1 MQALLCINQVFSSSP
16 QVPSDMRPFDFRT
29 PRFKSQIQARQI
41 FWKKLTNRRGNSW
54 SSSITVSPCRQ
65 CVLYVF
71 RRNVLARKG
80 SIFMGVFSTGLFN
93 LLFGCWHRN
102 LSFPQSPGRRPCKS
116 VAAVETGTYVV
127 CLDCG
132 QEFAYDWQN
141 MRILTGKPEPNS
153 PNLLKIGAQKDSI
166 HPLVR

>member
-1 MQALLCINQVFSSSP
+1 LSRNLRTAAERSILVHDRFAL
-16 QVPSDMRPFDFRT
+16 R
-29 PRFKSQIQARQI
+29 AAH
-41 FWKKLTNRRGNSW
+41 
-54 SSSITVSPCRQ
+54 
-65 CVLYVF
+65 LYVF
-71 RRNVLARKG
+71 RRNVLRGKG
-80 SIFMGVFSTGLFN
+80 SIFMGVSSTGLFN

-102 LSFPQSPGRRPCKS
+102 LSFPQSPGRRQCKS

-132 QEFAYDWQN
+132 QEFAYDWQK
-141 MRILTGKPEPNS
+141 MRVLTGKREPNS